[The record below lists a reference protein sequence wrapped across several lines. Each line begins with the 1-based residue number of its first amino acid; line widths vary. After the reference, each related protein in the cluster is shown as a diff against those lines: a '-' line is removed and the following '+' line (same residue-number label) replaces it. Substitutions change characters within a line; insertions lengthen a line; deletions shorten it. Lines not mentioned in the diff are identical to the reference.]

1 MLNRNDRVSLRR
13 NRSAVSWLCILCIF
27 LIIWIINLKRDIS
40 DQEYDY
46 RILSVELN
54 EFQVL
59 CNRKNKNI
67 DSLNSIIKFKQI
79 DTPIIKKTVP
89 LLNTTGYRHV
99 PVIIKK
105 DTMVRRIDTNNVILK
120 DTVK

>member
-89 LLNTTGYRHV
+89 LLNTTGYTHV

>member
-46 RILSVELN
+46 KILSIELN
-54 EFQVL
+54 DVQVL

-67 DSLNSIIKFKQI
+67 DSLNSIINFKPI
-79 DTPIIKKTVP
+79 DTPIIKKAT
-89 LLNTTGYRHV
+89 HV
-99 PVIIKK
+99 SVTIKK
-105 DTMVRRIDTNNVILK
+105 DTMDRRIDTNNVILK

>member
-89 LLNTTGYRHV
+89 LLNTTGYTHV

-120 DTVK
+120 DTLK